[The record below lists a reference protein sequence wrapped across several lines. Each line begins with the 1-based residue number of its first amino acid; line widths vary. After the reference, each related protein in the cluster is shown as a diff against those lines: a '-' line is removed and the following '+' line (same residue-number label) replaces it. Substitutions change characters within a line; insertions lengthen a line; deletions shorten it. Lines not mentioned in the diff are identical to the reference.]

1 MLKTILLVKP
11 FFFSNCRAI
20 GGERGKGVK
29 RERRRKFHDRQIS
42 TAVTLFFLAAQKQP
56 KIASPDVEIN
66 SRETNYATFLKIFL
80 DKCSPLILSNYGWP
94 RKTLQDSS
102 NKQRIPPLDI

>member
-94 RKTLQDSS
+94 R
-102 NKQRIPPLDI
+102 